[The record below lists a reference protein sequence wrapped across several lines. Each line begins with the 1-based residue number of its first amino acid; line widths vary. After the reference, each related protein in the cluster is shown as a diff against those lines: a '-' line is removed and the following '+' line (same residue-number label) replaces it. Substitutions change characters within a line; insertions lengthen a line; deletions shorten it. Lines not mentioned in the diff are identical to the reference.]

1 MKDFKILVRFS
12 NPTENLS
19 RYFSDIMKEEI
30 LDPQTE
36 ANLALR
42 AREGDELAKAKIIK
56 SNLRFVVSVAKAYS
70 GKNAPLEDL
79 ISEGNKGLVEAIE
92 LFDPTTGFKFISYAV
107 WHIRKNIFLY
117 LSNNSRTI
125 RLPGNL
131 LNELKRYQSIEE
143 AFANEHEREP
153 SLEEVLY
160 LMNDKGLDPISTRT
174 IEIIKNKP
182 TSIPLESTSNPD
194 DETSKAPINWISAE
208 EIYDPFMK
216 EEDNKVAISRILS
229 ALKENERKMVEM
241 KYGLNG
247 FASMSFFQ
255 IGSHFGK
262 TPEWARL
269 NLNKIE
275 RRLKV
280 IARKKGIKNW
290 I

>member
-30 LDPQTE
+30 LNPQTE
-36 ANLALR
+36 AELALK
-42 AREGDELAKAKIIK
+42 ARQGDELAKEKIIK

-70 GKNAPLEDL
+70 GKNAQLEDL

-117 LSNNSRTI
+117 LNNTSRTI

-131 LNELKRYQSIEE
+131 LNELKRYQSIED
-143 AFANEHEREP
+143 AFTNENDREP

-160 LMNDKGLDPISTRT
+160 LINDKGLDPISTRT

-182 TSIPLESTSNPD
+182 TSIPLESSSNPD
-194 DETSKAPINWISAE
+194 DESGKAPINWISAE

-229 ALKENERKMVEM
+229 VLKENERKMVEM

-247 FASMSFFQ
+247 FSTMSFFQ
-255 IGSHFGK
+255 IGNHFGK
-262 TPEWARL
+262 TTEWARL

-275 RRLKV
+275 KRLKV
-280 IARKKGIKNW
+280 IARKKGIKDW